1 MDRGVPFRR
10 PRRRANPVSRT
21 AQGLF
26 LPGFRRATGG
36 GQAPRKASRRTV
48 PEPAV
53 SLGAGPGAV
62 LRDRKQVSG
71 LTQVSCVR
79 RGPGTRPH
87 NRAAAPSRS
96 GAQNA
101 RHGSLS
107 FQANGAARHFSRATE
122 SARSPSRS
130 KEEQCSPHAKSPASA
145 SQVLQCDCRMTG
157 AHAESRA
164 DRTQKSLLA
173 CLGPPSGRHKK
184 RPACVGARH
193 LTTRSPGLQATTV
206 LNSVCAKGRVF
217 GYPDEERH
225 PRDERETGLKIE

>member
-1 MDRGVPFRR
+1 MPFRR
-10 PRRRANPVSRT
+10 PQRRTNPVSRT
-21 AQGLF
+21 AQGRF

-53 SLGAGPGAV
+53 SLGAEPGAV

-101 RHGSLS
+101 RHGSSS
-107 FQANGAARHFSRATE
+107 FQANGAARRFSRATE

-193 LTTRSPGLQATTV
+193 LTTPPPDCRLRPCSTRSVRKAASLGIPTRNGTHGMSGKQ
-206 LNSVCAKGRVF
+206 G
-217 GYPDEERH
+217 
-225 PRDERETGLKIE
+225 

>member
-1 MDRGVPFRR
+1 M
-10 PRRRANPVSRT
+10 
-21 AQGLF
+21 
-26 LPGFRRATGG
+26 
-36 GQAPRKASRRTV
+36 
-48 PEPAV
+48 

-101 RHGSLS
+101 RHGSSS

-130 KEEQCSPHAKSPASA
+130 KEEQCSPHAKSTASA

-173 CLGPPSGRHKK
+173 CLGPPFGAAQETTCVRGR
-184 RPACVGARH
+184 P
-193 LTTRSPGLQATTV
+193 SPDDALPRTAGYDRAQLG
-206 LNSVCAKGRVF
+206 CAKGRVF

-225 PRDERETGLKIE
+225 PRDEQETGLKIAWPSIFRKVYGSTTRTHCPDLTL